1 MKKVKKRAVK
11 KYYNSEASLELDVI
25 LDAIHDDI
33 LMTDGK
39 GKILKVSK
47 SFETVYGITENEIIG
62 KTVYEMEKEG
72 IFKPSVIA
80 EVLAKKKKVTMRQ
93 KNILGRDLVV
103 TATPIKNQFGEIV
116 KVVSFTRDLTDFLNL
131 QEQYSALESKMEKY
145 TAEIEEL
152 RSKSLDIE
160 GIVAKSIVSQDIL
173 RTINRISQF
182 DANVLLTGESGVGKT
197 KFAKLIHSKSK
208 RANGPFIEINCGAIP
223 ENLLESEFFG
233 YERGSFTGA
242 NKEGKIGLIELA
254 QNGTLL
260 LDEISELPLN
270 MQVKI
275 LKVIQDKTIT
285 RVGGTK
291 EIQVDFRLIAATNKN
306 MQFMLEKNLFREDL
320 YYRLNVITIH
330 MPPLR
335 ERSEDIIPMAA
346 FFLDKFN
353 KTYQLDKVISR
364 EVYDIFMNYGWPG
377 NIRDL
382 ENTIERLVLTSE
394 EDIITKE
401 QLPGNIEKEA
411 DLSVNTINES
421 KLKDAVEEVEKRLI
435 TNAYQRYKTTTGV
448 AEALGISQPTAV
460 RKIQKFCKKAGIS

>member
-1 MKKVKKRAVK
+1 LKKIKKRTIERCN
-11 KYYNSEASLELDVI
+11 NSEAELELDVI
-25 LDAIHDDI
+25 LDAIHEDI
-33 LMTDGK
+33 LVTDGK
-39 GKILKVSK
+39 GKILNVSK
-47 SFETVYGITENEIIG
+47 SFEDVYGVTGKAIIG
-62 KTVYEMEKEG
+62 KTVYDMEKEG
-72 IFKPSVIA
+72 VFRPSVIA
-80 EVLAKKKKVTMRQ
+80 KVLEKKKKVTMRQ

-103 TATPIKNQFGEIV
+103 TATPVKNQSGEII

-160 GIVAKSIVSQDIL
+160 GIVGKSSASQDIL
-173 RTINRISQF
+173 RTIGRIARF

-197 KFAKLIHSKSK
+197 KFAKLIHGKSN
-208 RANGPFIEINCGAIP
+208 RAKGPFIEINCGAIP

-254 QNGTLL
+254 QNGTLF
-260 LDEISELPLN
+260 LDEISELSLN

-285 RVGGTK
+285 RVGGSK
-291 EIQVDFRLIAATNKN
+291 VIQVDFRLIAATNKSLQTMIKEN
-306 MQFMLEKNLFREDL
+306 QFREDL
-320 YYRLNVITIH
+320 YYRLNVITIN

-335 ERSEDIIPMAA
+335 ERREDIIPMAA
-346 FFLDKFN
+346 YFLDKFN
-353 KTYQLDKVISR
+353 HSYQLDKVISR
-364 EVYDIFMNYGWPG
+364 EVYDIFMNYSWPG
-377 NIRDL
+377 NVRDL

-394 EDIITKE
+394 EDVITKK
-401 QLPGNIEKEA
+401 QLPINLEIET
-411 DLSVNTINES
+411 DLSANNINGS

-435 TNAYQRYKTTTGV
+435 TNAYNRYKTTVGV

-460 RKIQKFCKKAGIS
+460 RKIQRFCKN

>member
-1 MKKVKKRAVK
+1 MPIREK
-11 KYYNSEASLELDVI
+11 LELDVI
-25 LDAIHDDI
+25 LDAIHEDI
-33 LMTDGK
+33 LITDGK
-39 GKILKVSK
+39 GKILNVSK
-47 SFETVYGITENEIIG
+47 SFEAVYGITEKEIIG
-62 KTVYEMEKEG
+62 KTVYEMEREG

-80 EVLAKKKKVTMRQ
+80 KVLEKKKKVTMRQ

-103 TATPIKNQFGEIV
+103 TATPVKNQSGEIV
-116 KVVSFTRDLTDFLNL
+116 KVVSFTRDLTDYLNL
-131 QEQYSALESKMEKY
+131 QEQYSALESKMEQY

-160 GIVAKSIVSQDIL
+160 GIVAKSSASQDIL
-173 RTINRISQF
+173 KTISRISRF
-182 DANVLLTGESGVGKT
+182 DANVLLAGESGVGKT
-197 KFAKLIHSKSK
+197 KFAKLIHGKSN
-208 RANGPFIEINCGAIP
+208 RAKGPFIEINCGAIP

-285 RVGGTK
+285 RVGGSK

-306 MQFMLEKNLFREDL
+306 LQTMIKENLFREDL
-320 YYRLNVITIH
+320 YYRLNVITINL
-330 MPPLR
+330 PSLR
-335 ERSEDIIPMAA
+335 ERREDITPMAA
-346 FFLDKFN
+346 YFLDKFN
-353 KTYQLDKVISR
+353 KSYQLDKVISR
-364 EVYDIFMNYGWPG
+364 EAYDLFMSYSWPG

-394 EDIITKE
+394 EDLITKE
-401 QLPGNIEKEA
+401 QLPDYIKMEAELSAGNIKEQ
-411 DLSVNTINES
+411 N
-421 KLKDAVEEVEKRLI
+421 LKDAVEEVEKRLI
-435 TNAYQRYKTTTGV
+435 TNAYKRYKTTTGV

-460 RKIQKFCKKAGIS
+460 RKIQKFCRSLV

>member
-1 MKKVKKRAVK
+1 
-11 KYYNSEASLELDVI
+11 
-25 LDAIHDDI
+25 
-33 LMTDGK
+33 
-39 GKILKVSK
+39 
-47 SFETVYGITENEIIG
+47 
-62 KTVYEMEKEG
+62 
-72 IFKPSVIA
+72 
-80 EVLAKKKKVTMRQ
+80 
-93 KNILGRDLVV
+93 
-103 TATPIKNQFGEIV
+103 
-116 KVVSFTRDLTDFLNL
+116 
-131 QEQYSALESKMEKY
+131 MEKY

-160 GIVAKSIVSQDIL
+160 GIVGKSSASQDIL
-173 RTINRISQF
+173 RTISRISRF

-197 KFAKLIHSKSK
+197 KFAKLIHGKSK
-208 RANGPFIEINCGAIP
+208 RARGPFIEIIP

-260 LDEISELPLN
+260 LDEISELSLN

-285 RVGGTK
+285 RVGGAK

-306 MQFMLEKNLFREDL
+306 LQTLIKENLFREDL
-320 YYRLNVITIH
+320 YYRLNVITIN

-335 ERSEDIIPMAA
+335 ERREDIVPMAA
-346 FFLDKFN
+346 YFLDKFN
-353 KTYQLDKVISR
+353 NSYQLDKVISR
-364 EVYDIFMNYGWPG
+364 EVYDIFMNYSWPG

-394 EDIITKE
+394 EDIITKK
-401 QLPGNIEKEA
+401 QLPSNIEIEA
-411 DLSVNTINES
+411 DLSVKNINES

-435 TNAYQRYKTTTGV
+435 TNAYQRYKTTIGV

-460 RKIQKFCKKAGIS
+460 RKIQKFCKNLEKINS

>member
-1 MKKVKKRAVK
+1 MEKVKKRIIK
-11 KYYNSEASLELDVI
+11 RNSNSETALELDVI
-25 LDAIHDDI
+25 LDAIHEDI
-33 LMTDGK
+33 LITDGK
-39 GKILKVSK
+39 GKILNVSK
-47 SFETVYGITENEIIG
+47 SFEDVYGVTGKKIIG

-80 EVLAKKKKVTMRQ
+80 KVFDKKKKITMRQ
-93 KNILGRDLVV
+93 KNLLGRDLVV
-103 TATPIKNQFGEIV
+103 TATPIKNQAGEIT
-116 KVVSFTRDLTDFLNL
+116 KVISFTRDLTDFLNL
-131 QEQYSALESKMEKY
+131 QEQYSALESQMEKY

-160 GIVAKSIVSQDIL
+160 GIVGKSSASQDIL
-173 RTINRISQF
+173 RTISKIARF

-197 KFAKLIHSKSK
+197 KYAKLIHGKSK
-208 RANGPFIEINCGAIP
+208 RAKGPFIEINCGAIP

-242 NKEGKIGLIELA
+242 NKEGKLGLIELA

-291 EIQVDFRLIAATNKN
+291 EIQVDFRLIAATNKDLQV
-306 MQFMLEKNLFREDL
+306 MIKENLFREDL
-320 YYRLNVITIH
+320 YYRLNVITIN

-335 ERSEDIIPMAA
+335 ERREDIIPMAVY
-346 FFLDKFN
+346 FLDIFN
-353 KTYQLDKVISR
+353 KTYQLDKIISR
-364 EVYDIFMNYGWPG
+364 EVYDIFMNYSWPG

-394 EDIITKE
+394 EYIITKE
-401 QLPGNIEKEA
+401 LLPSNIEIEA
-411 DLSVNTINES
+411 DLSVNNINES

-435 TNAYQRYKTTTGV
+435 TNAFEKYKTTVGV

-460 RKIQKFCKKAGIS
+460 RKIQKFCRKPK

>member
-1 MKKVKKRAVK
+1 MKKVKKRTIK
-11 KYYNSEASLELDVI
+11 KCNNSETSLDLDVI
-25 LDAIHDDI
+25 LDAIHEDI
-33 LMTDGK
+33 LITDGK
-39 GKILKVSK
+39 GKILNVSK
-47 SFETVYGITENEIIG
+47 SFEDVYGITEKEIIG

-80 EVLAKKKKVTMRQ
+80 KVLEKKKKVTMRQ

-103 TATPIKNQFGEIV
+103 TATPVKNQSGEII

-160 GIVAKSIVSQDIL
+160 GIVGKSSASQDIL
-173 RTINRISQF
+173 RTISRIARF

-197 KFAKLIHSKSK
+197 KFAKLIHGKSNRSK
-208 RANGPFIEINCGAIP
+208 GPFIEINCGAIP

-260 LDEISELPLN
+260 LDEISELSLN

-285 RVGGTK
+285 RVGGSK

-306 MQFMLEKNLFREDL
+306 LQTMIRENRFREDL
-320 YYRLNVITIH
+320 YYRLNVITIN

-335 ERSEDIIPMAA
+335 ERREDIIPMAA
-346 FFLDKFN
+346 YFLDKFN
-353 KTYQLDKVISR
+353 NAYQLNKVISR
-364 EVYDIFMNYGWPG
+364 EVYDIFMNYSWPG

-394 EDIITKE
+394 EDLITKE
-401 QLPGNIEKEA
+401 QLPSNLETEA
-411 DLSVNTINES
+411 DLSVNNVKGS

-435 TNAYQRYKTTTGV
+435 TNAYHRYKTTTGV

-460 RKIQKFCKKAGIS
+460 RKIQKFCKN